1 MCATESDMARTAH
14 LPTYGPGSIVV
25 GPGPWSKV
33 NIHSGGQNKYTG
45 WEGTCNAN
53 WGLLVNHPA
62 DPCNSKPPRL
72 TSSITDNGNGTIT
85 VDYAGVWTE
94 TFSGSFPDEF
104 RVVFKD
110 HNYTPDKDGRP
121 IGHTYHWDNIIVS

>member
-1 MCATESDMARTAH
+1 M
-14 LPTYGPGSIVV
+14 
-25 GPGPWSKV
+25 
-33 NIHSGGQNKYTG
+33 
-45 WEGTCNAN
+45 
-53 WGLLVNHPA
+53 LLEA
-62 DPCNSKPPRL
+62 AAA

-121 IGHTYHWDNIIVS
+121 IGHAYHWDNIIVS